1 METQERK
8 MGAEMTEQEKL
19 QLWIRIEQSSS
30 SKGKGSTARTT
41 TAQKNNG
48 IRSKNRLGRFGTW
61 DFFRKRKRKMNILL
75 TIYRPNLT
83 S

>member
-41 TAQKNNG
+41 TAQKTTAYG
-48 IRSKNRLGRFGTW
+48 PKIS
-61 DFFRKRKRKMNILL
+61 
-75 TIYRPNLT
+75 
-83 S
+83 